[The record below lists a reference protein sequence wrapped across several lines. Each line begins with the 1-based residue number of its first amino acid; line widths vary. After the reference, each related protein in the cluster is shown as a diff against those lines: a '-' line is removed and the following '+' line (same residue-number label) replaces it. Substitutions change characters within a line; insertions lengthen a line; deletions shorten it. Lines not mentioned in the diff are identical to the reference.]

1 MCKENK
7 TYKGPVLSKIECKR
21 ELDRLQER
29 YVITVVDK
37 AAGNFAFTCRK
48 FYYLKL
54 AMELGLNN
62 EIPGNDTYQF
72 VQDDEAQVIASI

>member
-1 MCKENK
+1 MSCKDSVSYN
-7 TYKGPVLSKIECKR
+7 GPVLSKGECKR

-48 FYYLKL
+48 FYFMKL
-54 AMELGLNN
+54 ASELGLDG
-62 EIPGNDTYQF
+62 EHPGNET
-72 VQDDEAQVIASI
+72 